1 VIAGRD
7 AALRP
12 VQAVG
17 WGRMRN
23 VVYDVAASID
33 GFIAGEDGDVSGF
46 QMEGDHLTD
55 YQQRLK
61 GYDTV
66 LMGRATYEWGY
77 QYGLAP
83 GALAYPHMRHYVF
96 SKTLR
101 FDDSPVVVIDH
112 DEVSVVRRLK
122 EEGGS
127 DIYLCGG
134 GTFAGFLLDH
144 GLVDQLVIKQNP
156 RLLGHGVRLF
166 GASTRSVVTELVDA
180 RIYDSGVLLLRYDL
194 RYRS

>member
-1 VIAGRD
+1 
-7 AALRP
+7 
-12 VQAVG
+12 
-17 WGRMRN
+17 MRN
-23 VVYDVAASID
+23 VVYDVAASVD
-33 GFIAGEDGDVSGF
+33 GFIAGEDGDVTGF
-46 QMEGDHLTD
+46 LMEGDHVTD

-77 QYGLAP
+77 QYGLKP

-101 FDDSPVVVIDH
+101 FADSPVVVIDR

-122 EEGGS
+122 EEDGA

-144 GLVDQLVIKQNP
+144 GLVDQLVVKQNP
-156 RLLGHGVRLF
+156 LLLGHGVRVF
-166 GASTRSVVTELVDA
+166 GASSRGVATELVDA
-180 RIYDSGVLLLRYDL
+180 RTYDNGVVLLRYDI
-194 RYRS
+194 RYRA